1 MSDSTDKTTNYLEM
15 SDDDFAALPNED
27 ALPVSAEPEVKTE
40 AEPEDPVIEPT
51 AEKTEVVEP
60 VAADT
65 PTAELETPTDR
76 VAPTDSDE
84 LPDDFDYKTAY
95 LNIRK
100 PFKAGGQTI
109 VVKNDDEIISLMQK
123 GIGFTAK
130 SQKLAQQAKLA
141 AVLEKGQI
149 GMDDLPF
156 LIDLQQ
162 KKPDAIR
169 KLIKEAGIDPLD
181 IDTDS
186 PDTYT
191 AGNYSV
197 TDKELAFTAALD
209 ELTSTPEGKEFVGK
223 IHTDWDSN
231 SKEVLW
237 ENTSIMAIMAE
248 QYQSGVY
255 KTITD
260 EMSRQKLVGTL
271 STDLP
276 FIQAYKQVGD
286 QLLNSKA
293 KTLEPEVATVDVGN
307 TGANVVAKRVVTPKP
322 NVANDAKARAANV
335 AAQPK
340 HSQPIQ
346 KNPLAMSDE
355 DFMKLA
361 QPS

>member
-1 MSDSTDKTTNYLEM
+1 MSDPTDKTTNYLEM
-15 SDDDFAALPNED
+15 SDDEFAALPNED
-27 ALPVSAEPEVKTE
+27 ALPVSTEPEAK
-40 AEPEDPVIEPT
+40 AEDPVIEPT
-51 AEKTEVVEP
+51 AEEAKVVEP

-65 PTAELETPTDR
+65 PTTEPEAATDKVTPTG
-76 VAPTDSDE
+76 SDE
-84 LPDDFDYKTAY
+84 LPDDFDYKAAY

-100 PFKAGGQTI
+100 PFKAGGQTV
-109 VVKNDDEIISLMQK
+109 VVKSDDEIISLMQK

-149 GMDDLPF
+149 GIDDLPF
-156 LIDLQQ
+156 LIDLKQ

-191 AGNYSV
+191 AGNYAV
-197 TDKELAFTAALD
+197 TDKELAFTSALD
-209 ELTSTPEGKEFVGK
+209 ELTSTPEGREFVGK

-260 EMSRQKLVGTL
+260 EMTRQKLVGTL
-271 STDLP
+271 PTDLP

-286 QLLNSKA
+286 QLLSSKA
-293 KTLEPEVATVDVGN
+293 KTPEPEVATVDVGN

-340 HSQPIQ
+340 HSQPLQ

-355 DFMKLA
+355 DFMKMA